1 MIYCVSDIH
10 GRLDLLEKLLD
21 EISLSQNDKLYVL
34 GDTID
39 RGGGL
44 AALRRIMELQEA
56 GLAKLIRGNHEEN
69 FLRNIIMFDPN
80 VTAALR
86 ENHRM
91 IQCYDLFGDNILA
104 KLGQIS
110 NNLEYAKNMTKS
122 QLSCE
127 AAVNL
132 TAYSGYRTVKEY
144 LVLSDYEQKKIL
156 NFIANAP
163 TYADVEVGGKKFLL
177 THAGLNQKGKVD
189 LNVRQEFYLN
199 RSPLKGVTTIFGHTS
214 VRDIGIMR
222 GTYSMPKIWFD
233 KRYDDKIGIDC
244 GAPFCGGRLAC
255 LRLDDMKEFYVDNEQ
270 DLAAYLGD
278 LNDFSR
284 TYSLPVNLDYAYIPV
299 FEEVEVIIKEIL
311 A

>member
-1 MIYCVSDIH
+1 MIYCVSDVH
-10 GRLDLLEKLLD
+10 GRLDLLDRLLD
-21 EISLSQNDKLYVL
+21 EISLTSGDKLYIL
-34 GDTID
+34 GDSID

-69 FLRNIIMFDPN
+69 FLRNITMFDPN

-110 NNLEYAKNMTKS
+110 NNLEYAKNMAKS
-122 QLSCE
+122 QESCN
-127 AAVNL
+127 AAINL
-132 TAYSGYRTVKEY
+132 TVYGEYSSAKEY
-144 LVLSDYEQKKIL
+144 LALPKYEQKKIL

-199 RSPLKGVTTIFGHTS
+199 RSPLKGVTAVFGHTTTK
-214 VRDIGIMR
+214 DIGIMR

-233 KRYDDKIGIDC
+233 RRYDDKIGIDC

-255 LRLDDMKEFYVDNEQ
+255 LRLDDMREYYVDNTQ
-270 DLAAYLGD
+270 DMPSYVAE
-278 LNDFSR
+278 LNDFAK
-284 TYSLPVNLDYAYIPV
+284 TYGCPVDPFTEYLPVL
-299 FEEVEVIIKEIL
+299 EEAEKIIKEIS